1 MSDNDWKGASFKQ
14 DEDHSAETAKLLERV
29 NATTIPVLLRSSNA
43 KLNDI
48 IAELLALEKV
58 ARLGGDAASTKL
70 LAVEVLRIYR
80 TQNELD
86 LMLETL
92 DMLMKKRGQTKQVQS
107 AMIAECAIVL
117 TVGSLAREKQEEV
130 LERLAYVTESKI
142 HVELEHA
149 RFTIE
154 LAILHEAAGRKR
166 SACDMLGTLHI
177 ETITN
182 MPRLEKLEA
191 LNQQIRLC
199 LELED
204 YDHIPLVSRK
214 INHRGLGRDEAQQQK
229 LKYFELMR
237 AYYAHKGSFFNVGR
251 CWYETYNTL
260 KNTDDK
266 LSTLSNMVVHYL
278 ISENA
283 TAKEIEDMAEC
294 TAFSPAT
301 KLHDRAGALSEISE
315 RLKLDLEDLP
325 QLYALLQRFNSIEL
339 IQERVS
345 SEVEVLCQTH
355 PELAPFPARR
365 ELLRNR
371 CSEHDIMVIARF
383 YTRIP
388 LKRLAELVHLSPEH
402 TELFI
407 MTMVTNKTLYA
418 KMDRVDG
425 LVVFEARKN
434 TTEVIS
440 SWNDSV
446 ERSVALLDKAS
457 HLITKERMLHN
468 LASQKVH

>member
-1 MSDNDWKGASFKQ
+1 MADNEWRGASFKQ

-43 KLNDI
+43 KLGDI
-48 IAELLALEKV
+48 VAELLALEKV
-58 ARLGGDAASTKL
+58 SRLGGDAGSTKQ

-92 DMLMKKRGQTKQVQS
+92 DMLMKKRGQTKQAQS
-107 AMIAECAIVL
+107 AMIAECAVVL
-117 TVGSLAREKQEEV
+117 TDDSLAKEKQEEV
-130 LERLAYVTESKI
+130 LERLAYVTENKI

-154 LAILHEAAGRKR
+154 LATLHEAAGRKR
-166 SACDMLGTLHI
+166 SACDMLRTLHI

-229 LKYFELMR
+229 LKYFDLMR
-237 AYYAHKGSFFNVGR
+237 AYYAHRESFFNVGR
-251 CWYETYNTL
+251 CWYETYTTV
-260 KNTDDK
+260 KGTDDK
-266 LSTLSNMVVHYL
+266 LCALSNMVVHYL
-278 ISENA
+278 IAENA
-283 TAKEIEDMAEC
+283 TGKEIEDLAEC

-301 KLHDRAGALSEISE
+301 KLHDRVAALSIISE
-315 RLKLDLEDLP
+315 KLRSDLEDIP

-355 PELAPFPARR
+355 PELAPYPARQ
-365 ELLRNR
+365 ELLSNR

-388 LKRLAELVHLSPEH
+388 LKRLAELVHLSTEH
-402 TELFI
+402 TEMFI

-418 KMDRVDG
+418 KMDRVDE

-434 TTEVIS
+434 TTEVVA

-468 LASQKVH
+468 LASRRVH

>member
-1 MSDNDWKGASFKQ
+1 MADNEWKGASFKQ
-14 DEDHSAETAKLLERV
+14 DEDHSAETAKLLDRV
-29 NATTIPVLLRSSNA
+29 NATVMTVLLRSSNA
-43 KLNDI
+43 TLGDLV
-48 IAELLALEKV
+48 AELLALEKV

-70 LAVEVLRIYR
+70 LAVEILRIYR
-80 TQNELD
+80 TQKDLD
-86 LMLETL
+86 QMLETL
-92 DMLMKKRGQTKQVQS
+92 DVLMKKRGQTKQTQS

-117 TVGSLAREKQEEV
+117 EDGSLAKERQVEV
-130 LERLAYVTESKI
+130 LERLAYVTENKI

-149 RFTIE
+149 RFTIK
-154 LAILHEAAGRKR
+154 LATLHEAAGRKR
-166 SACDMLGTLHI
+166 SACDLLRTLHI

-204 YDHIPLVSRK
+204 YDYIPLVSRK
-214 INHRGLGRDEAQQQK
+214 INHRGLSRDEAHEQK
-229 LKYFELMR
+229 LQYFSLMR
-237 AYYAHKGSFFNVGR
+237 AYYAQKASFFNVGR
-251 CWYETYNTL
+251 CWYETYSTA
-260 KNTDDK
+260 KSTDDR
-266 LSTLSNMVVHYL
+266 LAALSNMVVHYL
-278 ISENA
+278 IAENA
-283 TAKEIEDMAEC
+283 TAKEIEDLAEC
-294 TAFSPAT
+294 TAFAPAT
-301 KLHDRAGALSEISE
+301 KLHDRVAALSIISE
-315 RLKLDLEDLP
+315 KLKNDLEDVP

-345 SEVEVLCQTH
+345 AEVATLCQSH
-355 PELAPFPARR
+355 PELASFPARQ
-365 ELLRNR
+365 ELLSSR

-383 YTRIP
+383 YSRIP

-402 TELFI
+402 TEVFI

-418 KMDRVDG
+418 KMDRVDE

-434 TTEVIS
+434 TTEVVS

-468 LASQKVH
+468 LASQKVR